1 MKSSAFFSA
10 SFLDRMEKVRK
21 DNSAFSGF
29 RKSDETRYIII
40 DSGRHLVPEKNPEE
54 PVYMNYSRLNKFP
67 EMIDNSILLGRYD
80 GHYYFATSAET
91 SFIENIDES
100 ADNIKFR
107 DIRWILP
114 KFGRISGSLL
124 TMAKS
129 MVHWSNRTKFCGKC
143 GSATEYLNG
152 GSSKKCKNPDCGEEF
167 FPRIEPSIIVLV
179 EHEGDAF
186 LARQVAW
193 REGFFST
200 LAGFVETSESLEEAV
215 TREVKEESN
224 IDVDEQPVYFGSDPW
239 PFPASLMLGFFAK
252 AKSKDFKLDEN
263 ELETGR
269 WFKPEEYLTLIKS
282 GEVKPSLPVSISFR
296 LISRWIKK
304 ETGQNLGEIIEN
316 L

>member
-10 SFLDRMEKVRK
+10 SFLDRMEKIRK
-21 DNSAFSGF
+21 DRSAVSDL
-29 RKSDETRYIII
+29 RKSDYTRYIVI
-40 DSGRHLVPEKNPEE
+40 DSDRHLVPEKNPGE
-54 PVYMNYSRLNKFP
+54 PVYVNYPRLNKFP
-67 EMIDNSILLGRYD
+67 EMINNSILLGRYD
-80 GHYYFATSAET
+80 GNYYFAAPAET
-91 SFIENIDES
+91 TFIATIDKNT
-100 ADNIKFR
+100 DNIKFR

-114 KFGRISGSLL
+114 EFGRINGSLL

-129 MVHWSNRTKFCGKC
+129 MVHWSNRVKFCGKC
-143 GSATEYLNG
+143 GSPTELING
-152 GSSKKCKNPDCGEEF
+152 GSSKKCKNPDCGEEY

-179 EHEGDAF
+179 EYEGDAF
-186 LARQVAW
+186 LARQVTW
-193 REGFFST
+193 REGFYST

-215 TREVKEESN
+215 IREVKEESD
-224 IDVDEQPVYFGSDPW
+224 IDIEQPVYFGSDPW

-269 WFKPEEYLTLIKS
+269 WFKPKEYLTLIKS

-304 ETGQNLGEIIEN
+304 ETGQNLGEIIEK